1 MVVILAMLTGCW
13 NMKEIQNLS
22 YVTAIGLDYRDGKHV
37 VYAQL
42 IDFSSVAKLEGQ
54 QKTREA
60 PVWVGKGTGASFTE
74 AVNRLYE
81 TAQQRMF
88 WGHVTA
94 IVFSESILKQN
105 KYQDVLDLLN
115 RYREIRYLV
124 WVFSTKESIE
134 EVFSTTPFFYE
145 SPKSSILHSPDDP
158 YRQRSYIEPIRLF
171 QFIMSLKEEARMS
184 YMPSLR
190 IDRTQWNVRREPHP
204 LLAFSGMTV
213 FWNNRYSGELGM
225 DDLQGLPWM
234 HRKTVR
240 MPLTV
245 ERDQSLAAVLFLE
258 KPKVRI
264 KPSVQGHRVYFDVK
278 LTIKAVINELHQDIS
293 EKDLTGLAEQ
303 KLEDQIRHTY
313 LKGVEKKVDLY
324 HLGEYL
330 YRHQPGTWHRLED
343 DNHFV
348 LHEDS
353 LRALHLHVHLT
364 STGRYKL
371 KPTENS
377 ATGH

>member
-1 MVVILAMLTGCW
+1 M
-13 NMKEIQNLS
+13 
-22 YVTAIGLDYRDGKHV
+22 
-37 VYAQL
+37 YAQL

-74 AVNRLYE
+74 AANHLYE
-81 TAQQRMF
+81 TAQQRVF

-105 KYQDVLDLLN
+105 KYQEVLDLLN

-134 EVFSTTPFFYE
+134 EVLSTTPFFYE
-145 SPKSSILHSPDDP
+145 SPKLSILHNPDDP

-171 QFIMSLKEEARMS
+171 QFIMSLKEESRIS
-184 YMPSLR
+184 YLPSLR
-190 IDRTQWNVRREPHP
+190 IDRTQWEVSRKLHP
-204 LLAFSGMTV
+204 LLAFSGVTV
-213 FWNNRYSGELGM
+213 FENNQYKGELGM

-234 HRKTVR
+234 RNKTVR
-240 MPLTV
+240 MPLTI
-245 ERDQSLAAVLFLE
+245 ERGQSLAAILVLE

-264 KPSVQGHRVYFDVK
+264 KPQVQGHRVYFDVK
-278 LTIKAVINELHQDIS
+278 VTIKAVINELHQSIS
-293 EKDLTGLAEQ
+293 EKELVDLAER
-303 KLEDQIRHTY
+303 KVEDQIRHTY
-313 LKGVEKKVDLY
+313 LKALEKQVDVY

-343 DNHFV
+343 ENHFV

-353 LRALHLHVHLT
+353 LREVRPHVLLT

-377 ATGH
+377 VTGH